1 MQLFCLFFIEG
12 KLAFVLDN
20 RDLPSDFIFLIGE
33 RKQCIIRSP
42 WRLGL
47 NSEKILWQ
55 NSRLQVSHVQLPKHY
70 VYGRALGLD
79 YFHIRAEDY
88 QWWIVVYQATTTLI
102 SMAIWVRIPDLPI
115 DFYDNEI
122 SRRIGNQNG
131 ELLCTDSHTT
141 DNMRG

>member
-1 MQLFCLFFIEG
+1 MYYQKPLE
-12 KLAFVLDN
+12 
-20 RDLPSDFIFLIGE
+20 
-33 RKQCIIRSP
+33 IRSH
-42 WRLGL
+42 
-47 NSEKILWQ
+47 SEKILWQ

-141 DNMRG
+141 DNMRGQFVGIYVRN